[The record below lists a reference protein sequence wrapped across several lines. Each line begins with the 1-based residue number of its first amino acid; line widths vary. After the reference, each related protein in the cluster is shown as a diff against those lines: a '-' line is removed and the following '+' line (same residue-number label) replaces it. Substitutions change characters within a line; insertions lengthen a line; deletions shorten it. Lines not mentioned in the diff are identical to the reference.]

1 MTKTERKYISAAYL
15 MFASAALHLP
25 IAVLAFGQYG
35 LQMIVAALLW
45 TLLGL
50 GVMRYWRW
58 CAYLAFLG
66 LIFGVSTALAGGL
79 GTTGFISAL
88 FWVIVGADLL
98 AAVIL
103 FGVLWAP
110 RGTAKV
116 A

>member
-25 IAVLAFGQYG
+25 IAALAFGQYG

-66 LIFGVSTALAGGL
+66 LIFGVSAALAGGL

-98 AAVIL
+98 AADLTPLAMIIES
-103 FGVLWAP
+103 
-110 RGTAKV
+110 GTAKV